1 MTNRGKVI
9 VSNVLIIFGFLSLVA
24 AIVMFILKID
34 LIVGI
39 ISAFLTALISLGIGF
54 YFWKTSDH
62 PVTEQPQTIK
72 AVKKTKPNKYKVK
85 KQKKPF
91 ISDKEWEEFEE
102 EDDEMMFIDEVVEDD

>member
-1 MTNRGKVI
+1 MPNKGKVI
-9 VSNVLIIFGFLSLVA
+9 ASNILIIFGFLSLVA
-24 AIVMFILKID
+24 GIVMLVLKVD

-54 YFWKTSDH
+54 YLWKTSDH
-62 PVTEQPQTIK
+62 PVMEQPQTIK
-72 AVKKTKPNKYKVK
+72 PVKKAKPKKYKTK
-85 KQKKPF
+85 KQRKPF